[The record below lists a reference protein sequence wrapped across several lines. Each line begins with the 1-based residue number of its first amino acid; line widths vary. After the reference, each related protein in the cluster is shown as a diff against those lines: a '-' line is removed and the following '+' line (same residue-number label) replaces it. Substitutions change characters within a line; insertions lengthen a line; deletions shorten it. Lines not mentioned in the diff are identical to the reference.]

1 MSFAFYFDWF
11 DIYRFLDINLL
22 LTASDEKVWAR
33 PGKEGFRYPAI
44 CYLEYLG
51 VISSMAIIALL
62 DLLRPRVAE
71 CFKKKQILFLTDN
84 QAALPWELKA
94 RCSFFPWWRCSKIQ
108 LTAELVLDSKF
119 HFAYVSTD
127 FQKADPLTR
136 GCEVFSVGG
145 KEQSARRLPTKAC
158 QFLAGILDGSRD
170 FQQLFAQF
178 ALDDILRSQR
188 KLVQGK
194 TPNFFFS
201 LLPWTKEGTT
211 RGLDY
216 TVPFD

>member
-194 TPNFFFS
+194 TPNFFFQ
-201 LLPWTKEGTT
+201 PTAV
-211 RGLDY
+211 D
-216 TVPFD
+216 